1 MVGYIACSGLGGP
14 KCIKYMKCPSNMHF
28 VLFVILQVRPGPVT
42 WSHTAPGENMVPK
55 QAYEVE
61 ENGKR
66 HCKARQIQEQ

>member
-1 MVGYIACSGLGGP
+1 M
-14 KCIKYMKCPSNMHF
+14 YMKCPSNVQL

-42 WSHTAPGENMVPK
+42 GAHTAPGEDMVPK

-66 HCKARQIQEQ
+66 QYQSKAFKQLLLER